1 MLAFVNTYTHTYVS
15 IKAHHACTEAEQAYV
30 TKILLSGTFPVHK
43 HQARCKLSEN
53 CSEKGTVHGCCIEV
67 QWPLNV
73 TWTLG
78 LSTG

>member
-1 MLAFVNTYTHTYVS
+1 MLAFVSTYTHTYIS
-15 IKAHHACTEAEQAYV
+15 IKAHHACTKAEQAYV
-30 TKILLSGTFPVHK
+30 TKILLSGTFLVHK

-53 CSEKGTVHGCCIEV
+53 CSEKDPVHGCCIEV